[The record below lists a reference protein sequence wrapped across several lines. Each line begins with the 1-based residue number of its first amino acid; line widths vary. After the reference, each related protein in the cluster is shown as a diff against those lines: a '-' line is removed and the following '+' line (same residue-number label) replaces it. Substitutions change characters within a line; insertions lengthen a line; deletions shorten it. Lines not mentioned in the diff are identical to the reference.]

1 MPKLRPLKKPEEIAA
16 VPADQ
21 PVAIDLSP
29 AESPEPEA
37 PETLGEQPRDAAG
50 RFAATPPPEPE
61 EPEEGAEP
69 AENSLAKQL
78 EAAKQ
83 AEAAAKQRADAEAAR
98 AEAALRQARETEANL
113 ARERAGREQAEYD
126 TVVNAIGA
134 AQAELEKAESD
145 YEAAA
150 AAQDWKAAAA
160 AQRRMSTAGA
170 RLVQLEDGKVAIE
183 ARREEEKKRPD
194 PPPQAHDFEAK
205 IAALP
210 EPAKTWLRARPEY
223 MNDQDKNE
231 QIGAAHNYVVKVQRK
246 QAWTPEYFE
255 ALETHLGI
263 RKSPTVPDPE
273 PEPQPQT
280 RRSPPMSAPVSRDA
294 PNLSTGRPQS
304 RTITLSPA
312 QRDAARI
319 SGISETEYA
328 KNLIRL
334 NELKAQGHYQE
345 R

>member
-113 ARERAGREQAEYD
+113 AREQAEYD

-210 EPAKTWLRARPEY
+210 EPAKTW
-223 MNDQDKNE
+223 
-231 QIGAAHNYVVKVQRK
+231 
-246 QAWTPEYFE
+246 
-255 ALETHLGI
+255 
-263 RKSPTVPDPE
+263 
-273 PEPQPQT
+273 
-280 RRSPPMSAPVSRDA
+280 
-294 PNLSTGRPQS
+294 
-304 RTITLSPA
+304 
-312 QRDAARI
+312 
-319 SGISETEYA
+319 
-328 KNLIRL
+328 
-334 NELKAQGHYQE
+334 
-345 R
+345 